1 MPGKVWCQESGE
13 EREVQST
20 AHEAA
25 GLMRSQQPTRDGS
38 LKAKEGAQRDR
49 LCCKELVAS
58 KWELDLLALAFSEAV
73 SILVKCNC

>member
-1 MPGKVWCQESGE
+1 M
-13 EREVQST
+13 QST

-25 GLMRSQQPTRDGS
+25 GLMRSQHPTRDGS
-38 LKAKEGAQRDR
+38 LKAKEGPQRDR
-49 LCCKELVAS
+49 LCCRELVAS